1 MFSRFAGAACVTAG
15 LLSPASAAR
24 VPAAAG
30 DRATSDAPT
39 APLEWR
45 TFSLSTLDGRPAGL
59 PAAQQVPVLLQFWAS
74 WCHSCGGLMWELDRL
89 AAAHPQ
95 VPYLAVSIDADR
107 RDAERAT
114 AHPLHAQHPDR
125 YLHDGD
131 GALARR
137 LAVQVVPTLVV
148 LDASGRERLRHVGH
162 VNSTD
167 LQRLRAVLAGLA
179 PASESE
185 SESALSH
192 ETTP

>member
-1 MFSRFAGAACVTAG
+1 MAVVACIRGPRARGRRRSRDLGRADR
-15 LLSPASAAR
+15 SAR
-24 VPAAAG
+24 VADVFAL
-30 DRATSDAPT
+30 DA
-39 APLEWR
+39 R
-45 TFSLSTLDGRPAGL
+45 RPAGL
-59 PAAQQVPVLLQFWAS
+59 PAAQQGPVLLQFWAS

-114 AHPLHAQHPDR
+114 AHPLHARHPDR

-148 LDASGRERLRHVGH
+148 LDASGRECLRHVGH

-167 LQRLRAVLAGLA
+167 LQRLRAVLAGLV
-179 PASESE
+179 PASKHP
-185 SESALSH
+185 H
-192 ETTP
+192 ETAP